1 MIETLEIM
9 DRIKNQDSL
18 LNNNL
23 NKIYNKYETL
33 VLIQN
38 ELFEKYISDRNHY
51 QKYTKELN
59 KKNQDI
65 IDQMNDLSRVNKA
78 LEDTIK

>member
-51 QKYTKELN
+51 QKYTEELN
-59 KKNQDI
+59 KKNRDI

>member
-1 MIETLEIM
+1 M